1 MWLPGHGG
9 AWQCGGGQVIVRR
22 SLLLTDVHRSRE
34 QDILSTAWR
43 VPDPATALILEDLP
57 MTDAV
62 KVGFVPFSAAPRGI
76 LVVFCDDTLQ
86 FGAATRKT
94 LGAAVS
100 LVKRAADTNQFKGKS
115 AAALDILAPAGLKA
129 KRLIVVGV
137 GKVAS
142 IKENDFLK
150 LGGTAAGKLR
160 AGNDAVT
167 IVAELPAGAMTPDQA
182 AAVASGLRLRAY
194 KFDRYKTKKKDG
206 EDAALRADVS
216 VAVGD
221 VTAARRAFAPDAHI
235 VDGVITA
242 RDLVNEPPNVLFPV
256 EFARRAGQLRK
267 VGVDVDILDV
277 KAMTKLGMGA
287 LLGVAQGS
295 TQPGRTVI
303 MRWNGGKRGDQ
314 PVAFIGK
321 GVCFDAG
328 GISIKSAGGMED
340 MKGDMGGAACVVGL
354 MHALAARKAKVN
366 VVGAIGLVENMP
378 DGNAQRPG
386 DIVTSMSGQTIEIIN
401 TDAEGRLVL
410 ADVLWY
416 VAKKFKPKFMID
428 LATLTGAIMVALGT
442 EYAGLFSNNDEL
454 AERLT
459 TVGLATGERVWR
471 MPLGPEYDKQ
481 IDSQFADMKNTGTR
495 NGGSITAAQFLQ
507 RFVDGTPW
515 AHLDIAG
522 TAMGAP
528 KTEINQSWGSGY
540 GVRLLE
546 RLVAEYYEAK
556 K

>member
-1 MWLPGHGG
+1 MP
-9 AWQCGGGQVIVRR
+9 
-22 SLLLTDVHRSRE
+22 
-34 QDILSTAWR
+34 
-43 VPDPATALILEDLP
+43 
-57 MTDAV
+57 DAV
-62 KVGFVPFSAAPRGI
+62 KVGFVPFSTTPRGI
-76 LVVFCDDTLQ
+76 LVVFCDDALK
-86 FGAATRKT
+86 FGAITRKA
-94 LGAAVS
+94 LEAAGDIVG
-100 LVKRAADTNQFKGKS
+100 RAAATNQFKGKS
-115 AAALDILAPAGLKA
+115 GSTLDILAPEGLKIS
-129 KRLIVVGV
+129 RLIVVGS
-137 GKVAS
+137 GKLSA
-142 IKENDFLK
+142 IKDNDFLK
-150 LGGTAAGKLR
+150 LGGTIAGNLR

-167 IVAELPAGAMTPDQA
+167 IVAELPTGALKPEQV
-182 AAVASGLRLRAY
+182 AAVAAGVRLRAY

-206 EDAALRADVS
+206 EDAALRAEISLAVADV
-216 VAVGD
+216 A
-221 VTAARRAFAPDAHI
+221 AARKAFAPDAHI
-235 VDGVITA
+235 VDGVLMA
-242 RDLVNEPPNVLFPV
+242 RELVNEPPNVLYPV

-267 VGVDVDILDV
+267 LGVEVQVLDV

-287 LLGVAQGS
+287 LLGVSQGS

-321 GVCFDAG
+321 GVCFDTG
-328 GISIKSAGGMED
+328 GISIKPAGSMED

-354 MHALAARKAKVN
+354 MQALAARKAKVN
-366 VVGAIGLVENMP
+366 VIGAIGLVENMP

-416 VAKKFKPKFMID
+416 VAKKFKPKFMVD

-454 AERLT
+454 AERLIE
-459 TVGLATGERVWR
+459 VGLATGERVWR

-528 KTEINQSWGSGY
+528 KTEINQSWGSGF
-540 GVRLLE
+540 GVRLLDQ
-546 RLVAEYYEAK
+546 LVAEHYEGK
-556 K
+556 R

>member
-1 MWLPGHGG
+1 MP
-9 AWQCGGGQVIVRR
+9 
-22 SLLLTDVHRSRE
+22 
-34 QDILSTAWR
+34 
-43 VPDPATALILEDLP
+43 
-57 MTDAV
+57 DAV

-76 LVVFCDDTLQ
+76 LVIFCDDSLK
-86 FGAATRKT
+86 FGEATRKA
-94 LGAAVS
+94 LGEAAD
-100 LVKRAADTNQFKGKS
+100 LVARAAATNQFKGKS
-115 AAALDILAPAGLKA
+115 GATLDILAPAGLKA
-129 KRLIVVGV
+129 PRLIVVG
-137 GKVAS
+137 
-142 IKENDFLK
+142 
-150 LGGTAAGKLR
+150 AGKL
-160 AGNDAVT
+160 
-167 IVAELPAGAMTPDQA
+167 
-182 AAVASGLRLRAY
+182 SGL
-194 KFDRYKTKKKDG
+194 KDYDFVKLG
-206 EDAALRADVS
+206 
-216 VAVGD
+216 
-221 VTAARRAFAPDAHI
+221 
-235 VDGVITA
+235 
-242 RDLVNEPPNVLFPV
+242 
-256 EFARRAGQLRK
+256 
-267 VGVDVDILDV
+267 VGVEILDV

-287 LLGVAQGS
+287 LLGVSQGS
-295 TQPGRTVI
+295 ARPGRTVI

-321 GVCFDAG
+321 GVCFDTG
-328 GISIKSAGGMED
+328 GISIKGAASMED

-366 VVGAIGLVENMP
+366 AIGAIGLVENMP

-416 VAKKFKPKFMID
+416 VAKKFKPKFMVD

-442 EYAGLFSNNDEL
+442 EHAGLFSNNDEL

-459 TVGLATGERVWR
+459 KVGLSTGERVWR

-481 IDSQFADMKNTGTR
+481 IDSQFADMKNTGGR
-495 NGGSITAAQFLQ
+495 HGGSITAAQFLQ
-507 RFVDGTPW
+507 RFVDDTPW

-528 KTEINQSWGSGY
+528 KSDINHSWGSGF

-546 RLVAEYYEAK
+546 RLVAEHYEAK

>member
-1 MWLPGHGG
+1 M
-9 AWQCGGGQVIVRR
+9 
-22 SLLLTDVHRSRE
+22 
-34 QDILSTAWR
+34 
-43 VPDPATALILEDLP
+43 PDAI
-57 MTDAV
+57 
-62 KVGFVPFSAAPRGI
+62 KVGFVPFSVAPRGV
-76 LVVFCDDTLQ
+76 LVIFCDEALKL
-86 FGAATRKT
+86 GAATRKA
-94 LGAAVS
+94 LGGAAD
-100 LVKRAADTNQFKGKS
+100 LVQRAAETSQFKGKNG
-115 AAALDILAPAGLKA
+115 AVLDILAPEGLKA
-129 KRLIVVGV
+129 ARLIVIGA
-137 GKVAS
+137 GKP
-142 IKENDFLK
+142 KDLKDNDFFK
-150 LGGTAAGKLR
+150 LGGVAAGKLR
-160 AGNDAVT
+160 PGSGAVT
-167 IVAELPAGAMTPDQA
+167 IIAELPDQPMKPDQV
-182 AAVASGLRLRAY
+182 AAVAAGVRLRAY

-216 VAVGD
+216 FSVAD
-221 VTAARRAFAPDAHI
+221 AAAARKAFSPDSHI
-235 VDGVITA
+235 VDGVIMA
-242 RDLVNEPPNVLFPV
+242 RELVNEPPNVLYPV
-256 EFARRAGQLRK
+256 EFARRAAELRK
-267 VGVDVDILDV
+267 LGVDVEILDV

-321 GVCFDAG
+321 GVCFDTG
-328 GISIKSAGGMED
+328 GISIKGAANMED

-366 VVGAIGLVENMP
+366 AVGAIGLVENMP

-416 VAKKFKPKFMID
+416 VAKKFKPKFMVD

-442 EYAGLFSNNDEL
+442 EYAGMFSNNDEL
-454 AERLT
+454 SERLT
-459 TVGLATGERVWR
+459 KVGLATGERVWR

-481 IDSQFADMKNTGTR
+481 IDSQFADMKNTGGR

-507 RFVDGTPW
+507 RFVDDTPW

-546 RLVAEYYEAK
+546 RLVAEYYEGK

>member
-1 MWLPGHGG
+1 MP
-9 AWQCGGGQVIVRR
+9 
-22 SLLLTDVHRSRE
+22 
-34 QDILSTAWR
+34 
-43 VPDPATALILEDLP
+43 
-57 MTDAV
+57 DAV
-62 KVGFVPFSAAPRGI
+62 KVGFVPFSAPARGI
-76 LVVFCDDTLQ
+76 VVAFCDDQLKL
-86 FGAATRKT
+86 GAATRKA
-94 LGAAVS
+94 LGKAADT
-100 LVKRAADTNQFKGKS
+100 VKRAAATNQFKGKNGS
-115 AAALDILAPAGLKA
+115 ALDILAPEGIKA
-129 KRLIVVGV
+129 QRLIVVGT
-137 GKVAS
+137 GKAS
-142 IKENDFLK
+142 GIKEKDFLK
-150 LGGTAAGKLR
+150 FGGVAAGKLN
-160 AGNDAVT
+160 AGSDAVT
-167 IVAELPAGAMTPDQA
+167 VIAELPDGVMKPDQA
-182 AAVASGLRLRAY
+182 AAIASGIRLRAY

-206 EDAALRADVS
+206 ENEAVRAEVS
-216 VAVGD
+216 VAVDD
-221 VTAARRAFAPDAHI
+221 VAAARKAFAPDSHT
-235 VDGVITA
+235 VDGVIIA
-242 RDLVNEPPNVLFPV
+242 RELVNEPPNVLYPE
-256 EFARRAGQLRK
+256 EFARRASQLRK
-267 VGVDVDILDV
+267 LGIDIEVLDV

-295 TQPGRTVI
+295 ARPGRVVI

-314 PVAFIGK
+314 PVAFVGK
-321 GVCFDAG
+321 GVCFDTG
-328 GISIKSAGGMED
+328 GISIKGAASMED

-366 VVGAIGLVENMP
+366 AVGAIGLVENMP

-442 EYAGLFSNNDEL
+442 EHAGLFSNNDEL

-459 TVGLATGERVWR
+459 KVGLETGERVWR

-481 IDSQFADMKNTGTR
+481 IDSQFADVKNAGPR

-507 RFVDGTPW
+507 RFVDDTPW

-528 KTEINQSWGSGY
+528 KSDINQSWGSGY

-546 RLVAEYYEAK
+546 RLVAEYYETK

>member
-1 MWLPGHGG
+1 
-9 AWQCGGGQVIVRR
+9 
-22 SLLLTDVHRSRE
+22 
-34 QDILSTAWR
+34 
-43 VPDPATALILEDLP
+43 

-62 KVGFVPFSAAPRGI
+62 KVGFVPFSAAPRGT

-86 FGAATRKT
+86 FGPATRKT
-94 LGAAVS
+94 LGDAVS
-100 LVKRAADTNQFKGKS
+100 LVKRAAETNQFKGKS
-115 AAALDILAPAGLKA
+115 GAALDILAPEGLKA
-129 KRLIVVGV
+129 KRLIVMGL
-137 GKVAS
+137 GKLAE
-142 IKENDFLK
+142 IKDNDFLK
-150 LGGTAAGKLR
+150 VGGSVAGKLR
-160 AGNDAVT
+160 AGKDAVT
-167 IVAELPAGAMTPDQA
+167 IVAELPTGAMKPDQA
-182 AAVASGLRLRAY
+182 AGAASGLLLRAY
-194 KFDRYKTKKKDG
+194 KFDRYKTKKKEG
-206 EDAALRADVS
+206 EEGALRADVS
-216 VAVGD
+216 IAVGD
-221 VTAARRAFAPDAHI
+221 VAAARKAFAPSAHI
-235 VDGVITA
+235 VEGVVTA

-256 EFARRAGQLRK
+256 EFARRASQLRK
-267 VGVDVDILDV
+267 LGVGVEVLDV
-277 KAMTKLGMGA
+277 KAMRKLGMGA
-287 LLGVAQGS
+287 LLGVSQGS
-295 TQPGRTVI
+295 TQPGRMVI

-314 PVAFIGK
+314 PVAFVGK
-321 GVCFDAG
+321 GVCFDTG
-328 GISIKSAGGMED
+328 GISIKPAGSMED

-354 MHALAARKAKVN
+354 MQALAARKAKVN
-366 VVGAIGLVENMP
+366 AIGAIGLVENMP

-454 AERLT
+454 AGRLIEA
-459 TVGLATGERVWR
+459 GLATGERVWR
-471 MPLGPEYDKQ
+471 MPLGPEYDKL
-481 IDSQFADMKNTGTR
+481 IDSQFADVKNTGTR

-546 RLVAEYYEAK
+546 RLVADHYEAK

>member
-1 MWLPGHGG
+1 
-9 AWQCGGGQVIVRR
+9 
-22 SLLLTDVHRSRE
+22 
-34 QDILSTAWR
+34 
-43 VPDPATALILEDLP
+43 

-62 KVGFVPFSAAPRGI
+62 KVGFVSFSGAPSEV
-76 LVVFCDDTLQ
+76 LVVFCDDGLE
-86 FGAATRKT
+86 FGPATRKT
-94 LGAAVS
+94 LGAAAD
-100 LVKRAADTNQFKGKS
+100 LIKQAAQTNQFKGKNG
-115 AAALDILAPAGLKA
+115 ATLDILAPQGLKA
-129 KRLIVVGV
+129 KRLIVVGA
-137 GKVAS
+137 GKPAEL
-142 IKENDFLK
+142 KEKDFLK
-150 LGGTAAGKLR
+150 LGGTVAGKLR
-160 AGNDAVT
+160 AGTKTVT
-167 IVAELPAGAMTPDQA
+167 IVAELPKAAMSADQA
-182 AAVASGLRLRAY
+182 AAIAAGIRLRAY
-194 KFDRYKTKKKDG
+194 TFDRYKTKKKDG
-206 EDAALRADVS
+206 EETALRASVSIAVDDV
-216 VAVGD
+216 A
-221 VTAARRAFAPDAHI
+221 AARKAFAPNAHL
-235 VDGVITA
+235 VEGVITA

-256 EFARRAGQLRK
+256 EFARRAAQLRK
-267 VGVDVDILDV
+267 LGVVVDVLDV
-277 KAMTKLGMGA
+277 NAMKKLGMGA

-303 MRWNGGKRGDQ
+303 MRWNGGKKGDQ

-321 GVCFDAG
+321 GVCFDTG
-328 GISIKSAGGMED
+328 GISIKPAGSMED

-354 MHALAARKAKVN
+354 MQALAARKAKAN

-416 VAKKFKPKFMID
+416 VAKKFKPKFMVD

-454 AERLT
+454 AERLMK
-459 TVGLATGERVWR
+459 VGLATGERVWR

-528 KTEINQSWGSGY
+528 KTEINQSWGSGF
-540 GVRLLE
+540 GVRLLD
-546 RLVAEYYEAK
+546 RLVAEHYEAK
-556 K
+556 R

>member
-1 MWLPGHGG
+1 
-9 AWQCGGGQVIVRR
+9 
-22 SLLLTDVHRSRE
+22 
-34 QDILSTAWR
+34 
-43 VPDPATALILEDLP
+43 
-57 MTDAV
+57 
-62 KVGFVPFSAAPRGI
+62 
-76 LVVFCDDTLQ
+76 
-86 FGAATRKT
+86 
-94 LGAAVS
+94 
-100 LVKRAADTNQFKGKS
+100 
-115 AAALDILAPAGLKA
+115 LAPQGLKA
-129 KRLIVVGV
+129 KRLIVVGA
-137 GKVAS
+137 GKLAEL
-142 IKENDFLK
+142 KEKDFLK
-150 LGGTAAGKLR
+150 LGGTVAGKLR
-160 AGNDAVT
+160 AGTKTVT
-167 IVAELPAGAMTPDQA
+167 IVAELPKAAMSADQA
-182 AAVASGLRLRAY
+182 AAIAAGIRLRAY
-194 KFDRYKTKKKDG
+194 TFDRYKTKKKEG
-206 EDAALRADVS
+206 EETALRASVSIAVDDV
-216 VAVGD
+216 V
-221 VTAARRAFAPDAHI
+221 AARKAFAPNAHL
-235 VDGVITA
+235 VEGVITA
-242 RDLVNEPPNVLFPV
+242 RDLVNEPPNILFPV

-267 VGVDVDILDV
+267 LGVVVDVLDV
-277 KAMTKLGMGA
+277 NAMKKLGMGA

-303 MRWNGGKRGDQ
+303 MRWNGGKKGDQ

-321 GVCFDAG
+321 GVCFDTG
-328 GISIKSAGGMED
+328 GISIKPASGMED

-354 MHALAARKAKVN
+354 MQALAARKAKAN

-416 VAKKFKPKFMID
+416 VTKKFKPKFMVD

-454 AERLT
+454 AERLMK
-459 TVGLATGERVWR
+459 VGLATGERVWR

-528 KTEINQSWGSGY
+528 KTEINQSWGSGF
-540 GVRLLE
+540 GVRLLD
-546 RLVAEYYEAK
+546 RLVAEHYEAK

>member
-1 MWLPGHGG
+1 M
-9 AWQCGGGQVIVRR
+9 
-22 SLLLTDVHRSRE
+22 S
-34 QDILSTAWR
+34 
-43 VPDPATALILEDLP
+43 
-57 MTDAV
+57 DAV
-62 KVGFVPFSAAPRGI
+62 KVGFVPFSTTPRGL
-76 LVVFCDDTLQ
+76 LVIFCDDTLK
-86 FGAATRKT
+86 FGAATLKA
-94 LGAAVS
+94 LGSAAGI
-100 LVKRAADTNQFKGKS
+100 VKRAAATNQFKGKS
-115 AAALDILAPAGLKA
+115 GSTLDILAPEGLKA
-129 KRLIVVGV
+129 SRLIVIGT
-137 GKVAS
+137 GKLSA
-142 IKENDFLK
+142 IKDNDFLK
-150 LGGTAAGKLR
+150 FGGAAAGKLV
-160 AGNDAVT
+160 AGNDAVCV
-167 IVAELPAGAMTPDQA
+167 IAELPDGAMKPEQA
-182 AAVASGLRLRAY
+182 AAVASGIRLRAY

-206 EDAALRADVS
+206 EDATLKADVS
-216 VAVGD
+216 LAVED
-221 VTAARRAFAPDAHI
+221 VPAARKAFAPDAHI
-235 VDGVITA
+235 VDGVIMA
-242 RDLVNEPPNVLFPV
+242 RELVNEPPNVLFPV
-256 EFARRAGQLRK
+256 EFARRASQLRK
-267 VGVDVDILDV
+267 LGVDVEVLDV

-295 TQPGRTVI
+295 VRPGRTVI

-314 PVAFIGK
+314 PVAFVGK
-321 GVCFDAG
+321 GVCFDTG
-328 GISIKSAGGMED
+328 GISIKPAGSMED

-416 VAKKFKPKFMID
+416 VAKKFKPKFMVD

-454 AERLT
+454 AERLSK
-459 TVGLATGERVWR
+459 VGLATGEKVWR

-507 RFVDGTPW
+507 RFVDDTPW

-528 KTEINQSWGSGY
+528 KSEINHSWGSGF

-546 RLVAEYYEAK
+546 RLVAEYYEARK
-556 K
+556 

>member
-1 MWLPGHGG
+1 MNVHHSESEHSQHRHAGFFPPGY
-9 AWQCGGGQVIVRR
+9 
-22 SLLLTDVHRSRE
+22 SLT
-34 QDILSTAWR
+34 
-43 VPDPATALILEDLP
+43 LEDLP
-57 MTDAV
+57 MPDAV
-62 KVGFVPFSAAPRGI
+62 KVGFVPFSTAPRGI
-76 LVVFCDDTLQ
+76 LVVFCDDTLK
-86 FGAATRKT
+86 FGAATRKA
-94 LGAAVS
+94 LGDATD
-100 LVKRAADTNQFKGKS
+100 LVGRAAATNQFKGKS
-115 AAALDILAPAGLKA
+115 GSALDILAPEGLKA
-129 KRLIVVGV
+129 LRLIVVGA
-137 GKVAS
+137 GKLSA
-142 IKENDFLK
+142 IKDYDFLK
-150 LGGTAAGKLR
+150 LGGAVAGKLR
-160 AGNDAVT
+160 PGNDAVT
-167 IVAELPAGAMTPDQA
+167 VIAELPSGALKPDQA
-182 AAVASGLRLRAY
+182 AAVASGVRLRAY
-194 KFDRYKTKKKDG
+194 RFDRYKTKKKEG
-206 EDAALRADVS
+206 EDAALHADVS
-216 VAVGD
+216 IAVAD
-221 VTAARRAFAPDAHI
+221 VAAARKAFAPDAHI
-235 VDGVITA
+235 VDGVILA
-242 RDLVNEPPNVLFPV
+242 RELVNEPPNVLYPV
-256 EFARRAGQLRK
+256 EFARRASQLRK
-267 VGVDVDILDV
+267 LGVDVQVLDV

-287 LLGVAQGS
+287 LLGVSQGS

-321 GVCFDAG
+321 GVCFDTG
-328 GISIKSAGGMED
+328 GISIKPAGSMED

-366 VVGAIGLVENMP
+366 AVGAIGLVENMP

-416 VAKKFKPKFMID
+416 VAKKYKPKFMVD

-442 EYAGLFSNNDEL
+442 EYAGMFSNNDEL
-454 AERLT
+454 AERLSK
-459 TVGLATGERVWR
+459 VGQETGERVWR

-507 RFVDGTPW
+507 RFVDDTPW

-528 KTEINQSWGSGY
+528 KTEINQSWGSGF

-546 RLVAEYYEAK
+546 RLVAEYYEARK
-556 K
+556 